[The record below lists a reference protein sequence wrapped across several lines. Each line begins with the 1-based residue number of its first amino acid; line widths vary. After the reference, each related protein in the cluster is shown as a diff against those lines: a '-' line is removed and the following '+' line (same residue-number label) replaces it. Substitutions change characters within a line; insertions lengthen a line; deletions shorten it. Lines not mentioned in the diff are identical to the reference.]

1 MASFLI
7 STHDLADDL
16 GAPDLRIVDAS
27 WHMDGRNARAEFEN
41 ARIPGAVFFDLDAVS
56 DHTSDLPHMLPTA
69 AAFARAAG
77 ALGIAATDRIVI
89 YDTLGLFSAARV
101 WWTFRLM
108 GARDVRVLDG
118 GLPRWRAGRR
128 EMESG
133 PAPARAPAHFEPVEQ
148 KGAVADMAAV
158 LSALSG
164 DAQIV
169 DARPVARFKGEATE
183 PRPGL
188 RSGHMPGA
196 LNLPFT
202 ALLDQNRRLLPAV
215 ALRARFAE
223 AGVTFDRPIITS
235 CGSGVTAAIL
245 TLALAELGEDSAL
258 YDGAWAEWGGRSD
271 TPVAGAAQ
279 AGGATG

>member
-7 STHDLADDL
+7 STDDLARDL

-27 WHMDGRNARAEFEN
+27 WHLDGRDARAEFERL
-41 ARIPGAVFFDLDAVS
+41 RIPGAVFFDLDAVS
-56 DHTSDLPHMLPTA
+56 DHSTDLPHMLPTA

-77 ALGIAATDRIVI
+77 DLGISATDRIVV
-89 YDTLGLFSAARV
+89 YDTVGLFSAARV

-118 GLPRWRAGRR
+118 GLPRWRAEDRPTG
-128 EMESG
+128 SG
-133 PAPARAPAHFEPVEQ
+133 PVAQAIPARFERTGRH
-148 KGAVADMAAV
+148 GAVADMATV
-158 LSALSG
+158 LAALTG

-169 DARPVARFKGEATE
+169 DARPAPRFMGEAAE
-183 PRPGL
+183 PRAGL

-196 LNLPFT
+196 LNLPFK
-202 ALLDQNRRLLPAV
+202 ALLDDTGRLLPA
-215 ALRARFAE
+215 ADLRARFAD

-258 YDGAWAEWGGRSD
+258 YDGAWAEWGGRPD
-271 TPVAGAAQ
+271 TPVV
-279 AGGATG
+279 TG